1 MPDKCNQETA
11 KEQRIEGLGAAVQR
25 SLQLQQE
32 KDHEAFLQ
40 QEVDIER
47 ATNKALF
54 IRRSRRRRKTCAKSS
69 LSRRH

>member
-1 MPDKCNQETA
+1 VPDKCNQETA

-40 QEVDIER
+40 QEVDIELNAGDLPPHR
-47 ATNKALF
+47 
-54 IRRSRRRRKTCAKSS
+54 CGG
-69 LSRRH
+69 

>member
-1 MPDKCNQETA
+1 VPDKCNQETA

-40 QEVDIER
+40 QEVDIELN
-47 ATNKALF
+47 AGEALE
-54 IRRSRRRRKTCAKSS
+54 
-69 LSRRH
+69 